1 LEWWIAVLG
10 GAATGLLFKAVYLA
24 LEDIEVNLKDE
35 KR

>member
-24 LEDIEVNLKDE
+24 LEDIEVKFKDE
-35 KR
+35 TK